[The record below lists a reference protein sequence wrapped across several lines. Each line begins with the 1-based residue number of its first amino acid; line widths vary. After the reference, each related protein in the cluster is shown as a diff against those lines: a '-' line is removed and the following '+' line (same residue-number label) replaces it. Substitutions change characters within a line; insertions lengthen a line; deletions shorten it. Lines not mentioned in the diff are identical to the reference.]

1 MFDLQF
7 YNMIA
12 KCYIIMGYNSMIK
25 VNEISK
31 NIDYNTYRKDIDY
44 VNEYVD
50 YIPNHVSYFSPKY
63 GLRNRTIHS
72 ISYK

>member
-12 KCYIIMGYNSMIK
+12 KCYIIMGYNSKIK

-31 NIDYNTYRKDIDY
+31 RKDSAYANDKDY

-50 YIPNHVSYFSPKY
+50 YIPNHVAYFSPKY